1 MPATPPAH
9 LRPRTFVVLPPQSSR
24 TRPYFVPA
32 SNSLATDELKAH
44 TGMFSGSTNDG
55 YYELGLDVA
64 KIVREAVLS
73 SGDTGREATAAPPKE
88 KEEEGKSE
96 DLLL

>member
-1 MPATPPAH
+1 
-9 LRPRTFVVLPPQSSR
+9 
-24 TRPYFVPA
+24 
-32 SNSLATDELKAH
+32 
-44 TGMFSGSTNDG
+44 MFSGSTNDG

-73 SGDTGREATAAPPKE
+73 SGDTGRGATHAPPKE
-88 KEEEGKSE
+88 EREEGTSE